1 MNYRV
6 DLIETIKSDEGLR
19 LMPYKCSEGFL
30 TIGYG
35 RNIEHNGIRED
46 EAEYML
52 VNDIKTAEQSAKSLI
67 NDFDGL
73 SDARKI
79 VLVSM
84 VFQMGYTGV
93 SKFKNMIA
101 AINKKDFFTA
111 GKEMLNSRWAKQ
123 TPARAKRLARQMA
136 TDELLN

>member
-1 MNYRV
+1 MNYRQK
-6 DLIETIKSDEGLR
+6 LEETIKSDEGLR
-19 LMPYKCSEGFL
+19 LMPYRCSEGYL

-35 RNIEHNGIRED
+35 RNIEENGIRQD

-52 VNDIKTAEQSAKSLI
+52 ANDILTAEQSAKSLVK
-67 NDFDGL
+67 DFLSL

-101 AINKKDFFTA
+101 AINE
-111 GKEMLNSRWAKQ
+111 GKFHKAAYEMLNSRWAKQ
-123 TPARAKRLARQMA
+123 TPKRAGRLAAMMK
-136 TDELLN
+136 EG

>member
-6 DLIETIKSDEGLR
+6 DLVSTIKSDEGLR

-35 RNIEHNGIRED
+35 RNIEQNGIRED

-52 VNDIKTAEQSAKSLI
+52 VNDIKTAEESAKSLV
-67 NDFDGL
+67 NSFEGL

-101 AINKKDFFTA
+101 AINKKDFGRA
-111 GKEMLNSRWAKQ
+111 ASEMLNSRWANQ
-123 TPARAKRLARQMA
+123 TPARAKRLSEKMMKG
-136 TDELLN
+136 